1 MLKPHAPKLIPALL
15 EALSALE
22 PQVLSYLSLCATDQ
36 DKVSANIEGNY
47 QQSRNSKDKNCI
59 YSVLDQ
65 KVADLRGRGKEEMAN
80 GLLKEFNHWNLDGQV
95 WVVLLL
101 FFGVFFA
108 GTRKC

>member
-1 MLKPHAPKLIPALL
+1 
-15 EALSALE
+15 
-22 PQVLSYLSLCATDQ
+22 
-36 DKVSANIEGNY
+36 
-47 QQSRNSKDKNCI
+47 
-59 YSVLDQ
+59 
-65 KVADLRGRGKEEMAN
+65 MAN